1 LIRYILQ
8 KEAPSSIEGLNETLM
23 KQINYCSRLVLIILA
38 VQAISCQKVLDNS
51 SEEQAKPNKS
61 KGCQISRIHFF
72 EDGSDYYGDFYNNK
86 SGDPDSVIF
95 GFVGTGFPN
104 LHFKYNSKRQ
114 LIQAKFVYSDGTYE
128 TWHKF
133 GYTKGQITTD
143 TVYVWGS
150 NEEPEPE
157 FYYSK
162 SINQYEYDSKG
173 RIIKLILDQVS
184 PDMPPN
190 ELIYSY
196 NENGNQIYGEN
207 LNYDHYINIHTLN
220 PIWQFFAK
228 DFSANNPIVA
238 KAYNSFNLPAEF
250 DNPSPDWQFPT
261 HNFFGR
267 SLNKAIIEYDC
278 DGGLITGNN

>member
-1 LIRYILQ
+1 
-8 KEAPSSIEGLNETLM
+8 M
-23 KQINYCSRLVLIILA
+23 KQINFCTRFLLIILA
-38 VQAISCQKVLDNS
+38 VQAISCEKSVEIA
-51 SEEQAKPNKS
+51 SEKQSKPKNT
-61 KGCQISRIHFF
+61 KGCQIDRIHFF
-72 EDGSDYYGDFYNNK
+72 EDGSDYYADFYYNK
-86 SGDPDSVIF
+86 AGDPDSVIF

-114 LIQAKFVYSDGTYE
+114 LTQAKFLYSDRTYE

-150 NEEPEPE
+150 DEEPEPE

-162 SINQYEYDSKG
+162 SINQYEYDSEG

-184 PDMPPN
+184 PDYPPT

-196 NENGNQIYGEN
+196 DANGNQIYGEN
-207 LNYDHYINIHTLN
+207 LNYDKYLNIHTLH

-228 DFSANNPIVA
+228 DYSLNNPITA
-238 KAYNSFNLPAEF
+238 KTYNSFRLPVEF
-250 DNPSPDWQFPT
+250 DDPSPDWQFPT

-267 SLNKAIIEYDC
+267 SLNKAVIEYDC
-278 DGGLITGNN
+278 DDALITRNN